1 MGYWA
6 RSFRDA
12 AHVWSLDDDDD
23 DDEFLPTGENEDK
36 LKHLWGDLGP
46 IDAAGNFWRK
56 FHFLSPEK
64 LPDWLL
70 CALLPRSPKFG
81 HLLDNCTTLKK
92 IYLLFL
98 RNSGSI
104 KLSKAA
110 YLKKRQFIN
119 YRDIKSCFKHHYKFQ
134 QWLLEIETP
143 GTMEHNLQEQ
153 FAKTDRTGGPPIFA
167 LHSSTK
173 LLSECILCC
182 LWPARVWWK

>member
-1 MGYWA
+1 MLRKKPGEKEGVKKKSIKTFAHRVDRMGYWA

-12 AHVWSLDDDDD
+12 AHVRSLDDD

-81 HLLDNCTTLKK
+81 HLLDNCT
-92 IYLLFL
+92 IFL
-98 RNSGSI
+98 
-104 KLSKAA
+104 
-110 YLKKRQFIN
+110 
-119 YRDIKSCFKHHYKFQ
+119 
-134 QWLLEIETP
+134 
-143 GTMEHNLQEQ
+143 
-153 FAKTDRTGGPPIFA
+153 PP
-167 LHSSTK
+167 SSD
-173 LLSECILCC
+173 E
-182 LWPARVWWK
+182 